1 MKHLFNTI
9 MISVVAGLGLVSCD
23 IDKQF
28 DTKIPQYPLTQ
39 LVKSATATVGDE
51 TVAGVVD
58 NDAHTI
64 TFVFKE
70 TKDFSSVSVKM
81 SYPSRVIRKDGALDE
96 LTADLSASKAYTFVV
111 NNLEEDV
118 TYSMTAFRAATI
130 KVDRTQCSV
139 VTGLEGDANPVKM
152 STTTNPEGKYGS
164 LPKHLFDGIYMTAK
178 PTYDDDN
185 HQWSSI
191 GYRSFGWAMDTGD
204 MTGAN
209 GEKYGNAY
217 TVDLGAKMRVAKM
230 VFWPYLPYTREEGA
244 QFEIYAWTLDGEPSG
259 DWGNWQ
265 LIASAD
271 FSDRF
276 ELAASLPSNS
286 TDPIFSEGMILEF
299 NYSDVPEAR
308 YYRVKLIKN
317 FMSIYQDKIDANW
330 NNPKNVNAYS
340 VCELEVWQ
348 YNIDE

>member
-1 MKHLFNTI
+1 MI
-9 MISVVAGLGLVSCD
+9 MVSVSLGVASCD
-23 IDKQF
+23 IEKKF
-28 DTKIPQYPLTQ
+28 DTEIPQYPLTQ
-39 LVKSATATVGDE
+39 LVKSATATAGDE
-51 TVAGVVD
+51 TVDGVVD
-58 NDAHTI
+58 NDNHTV

-70 TKDFSSVSVKM
+70 TKDFSAVTVKM
-81 SYPSRVIRKDGALDE
+81 VYPSRVVLKEGAVEE
-96 LTADLSASKAYTFVV
+96 LTTDLSANKAYSFVV

-139 VTGLEGDANPVKM
+139 ITGLEGDANPAKM
-152 STTTNPEGKYGS
+152 STTTDPDGKYGS

-178 PTYDDDN
+178 PTADEDN

-191 GYRSFGWAMDTGD
+191 GYRSFGWQMKTDDLTGP
-204 MTGAN
+204 N

-217 TVDLGAKMRVAKM
+217 TVDLGSKMRVAKM
-230 VFWPYLPYTREEGA
+230 VFWPYWPYTRIEGA

-259 DWGNWQ
+259 DWGNWR

-276 ELAASLPSNS
+276 ELASSLPGDS
-286 TDPIFSEGMILEF
+286 TDPIFSEGMTVEF
-299 NYSDVPEAR
+299 NYADVPEAR
-308 YYRVKLIKN
+308 YYRVKSIKN
-317 FMSIYQDKIDANW
+317 FMSIFQDKIDANW
-330 NNPKNVNAYS
+330 KDPSNVNAYS

>member
-9 MISVVAGLGLVSCD
+9 MILMAAGLGLVSCD
-23 IDKQF
+23 IDKKF

-51 TVAGVVD
+51 TVDGVVD
-58 NDAHTI
+58 NDAHTV

-70 TKDFSSVSVKM
+70 TKDFSSVSIKVT
-81 SYPSRVIRKDGALDE
+81 YPSRVVRKDGALDE
-96 LTADLSASKAYTFVV
+96 LTADLSSSKAYTFVV

-118 TYSMTAFRAATI
+118 TYSMTAFRAATV
-130 KVDRTQCSV
+130 KVDRTKCSV
-139 VTGLEGDANPVKM
+139 VTGLTGDANPEKL

-178 PTYDDDN
+178 PTSEEGN

-191 GYRSFGWAMDTGD
+191 GYRSFGWQMDTKD
-204 MTGAN
+204 LTGAN
-209 GEKYGNAY
+209 GEQYGNAY
-217 TVDLGAKMRVAKM
+217 TVDLGSKMRVAKM
-230 VFWPYLPYTREEGA
+230 VFWPYWPYTRTEGA

-259 DWGNWQ
+259 EWTNWE

-276 ELAASLPSNS
+276 ELAASLPGDS
-286 TDPIFSEGMILEF
+286 TDPIFSEGMVVNF
-299 NYSDVPEAR
+299 NYSEVPEAR
-308 YYRVKLIKN
+308 YYRVKLVKN
-317 FMSIYQDKIDANW
+317 FMSVYQDKIDSNW
-330 NNPKNVNAYS
+330 KNPSNVNAYT
-340 VCELEVWQ
+340 VCELEAWQ